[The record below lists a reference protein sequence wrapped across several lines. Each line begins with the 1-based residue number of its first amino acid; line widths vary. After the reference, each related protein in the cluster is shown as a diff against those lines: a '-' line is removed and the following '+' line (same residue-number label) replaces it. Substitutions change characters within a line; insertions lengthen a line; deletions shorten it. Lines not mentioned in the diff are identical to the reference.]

1 MAIRVLPSGDHALLV
16 EVGAP
21 EQVGALYPALDA
33 ARLRGIGELVP
44 STRTVL
50 VTLDPSRLSLNA
62 AERWIRGVDALG
74 ASVAPVSSDFAPNVT
89 PHGAPPTSIPIA
101 ERSNDRALSQLTV
114 LDPGVLALVQ
124 DRGRPGLAHL
134 GISAAGAMDRAAHNL
149 ANRLVGNDPS
159 AATLELLLGGFSAT
173 VDSPVWFAVTG
184 AWGALTLDGR
194 PVEPHTATRAAAG
207 SVLRIG
213 AATDGLRYYL
223 AVRGGIAV
231 NPVEGSR
238 SRDTL
243 AALGPAPVVAGD
255 ILPVGPVPETAIPSV
270 DLVPVGPP
278 DANVTLALRPGPRAD
293 WFDEES
299 WRRLFT
305 TTWVAS
311 ARADRTG
318 VCLELPAGCAPAR
331 ASTTRTPPLRRTR
344 EDELPSEGMVAGAI
358 QVSPGG
364 YPTILTADHPVTGVH
379 PVIAVVTDATLD
391 LLAQLRP
398 GSTVNFTLATGH
410 L

>member
-74 ASVAPVSSDFAPNVT
+74 ASVAPVSSDSAPNVAL
-89 PHGAPPTSIPIA
+89 HGVPPTSIPIA

-231 NPVEGSR
+231 NPVQGSR

-255 ILPVGPVPETAIPSV
+255 ILPVGPVPETRIPSV

-278 DANVTLALRPGPRAD
+278 DANVTLSLRPGPRTD

-299 WRRLFT
+299 WRRLFA

-318 VCLELPAGCAPAR
+318 VCLELPGACAPAQ

>member
-1 MAIRVLPSGDHALLV
+1 M
-16 EVGAP
+16 
-21 EQVGALYPALDA
+21 
-33 ARLRGIGELVP
+33 
-44 STRTVL
+44 
-50 VTLDPSRLSLNA
+50 
-62 AERWIRGVDALG
+62 
-74 ASVAPVSSDFAPNVT
+74 SSDFAPNVT

-173 VDSPVWFAVTG
+173 VDTPVWFAVTG

-299 WRRLFT
+299 WRRLFA

>member
-74 ASVAPVSSDFAPNVT
+74 ASVAPVSSDFAPNVAL
-89 PHGAPPTSIPIA
+89 HGVPPTSIPIA

-231 NPVEGSR
+231 NPVQGSR

-255 ILPVGPVPETAIPSV
+255 ILPVGPVPETRIPSV

-278 DANVTLALRPGPRAD
+278 DANVTLSLRPGPRTD

-299 WRRLFT
+299 WRRLFA

-318 VCLELPAGCAPAR
+318 VCLELPGACAPAQ

>member
-50 VTLDPSRLSLNA
+50 VTLDPSRLSLSA
-62 AERWIRGVDALG
+62 AERWIRGVDAVT
-74 ASVAPVSSDFAPNVT
+74 ASPAPVATNSPTTT
-89 PHGAPPTSIPIA
+89 PDEAPPTRIPITENIA
-101 ERSNDRALSQLTV
+101 PTDGRAMSQLTV
-114 LDPGVLALVQ
+114 LNPGVLALVQ

-134 GISAAGAMDRAAHNL
+134 GIGSAGAMDRGAHNL

-184 AWGALTLDGR
+184 AWGTLTLDGR

-213 AATDGLRYYL
+213 AATEGLRYYL

-231 NPVEGSR
+231 NPVHGSR

-243 AALGPAPVVAGD
+243 AALGPAPIVAGD
-255 ILPVGPVPETAIPSV
+255 ILPIGTVPETRIPSV

-278 DANVTLALRPGPRAD
+278 DADITLALRPGPRAD
-293 WFDEES
+293 WFDQES

-318 VCLELPAGCAPAR
+318 VCLELPAQ
-331 ASTTRTPPLRRTR
+331 ASTTPPLHRTR
-344 EDELPSEGMVAGAI
+344 EGHLLSEGMVAGAI
-358 QVSPGG
+358 QVSPNG
-364 YPTILTADHPVTGVH
+364 YPTILTADHPVTGAH

-398 GSTVNFTLATGH
+398 GSTVTFTLATGH